1 MKIQKVFSKRTA
13 DTWEM
18 VARVQNYKKENRNSK
33 GNAIAIMPTQI
44 YGPSAVPEKM
54 ARFIKSNRYF
64 CKSDQVNSNSKTEK
78 KAAVEKGIMKKL
90 VNE

>member
-1 MKIQKVFSKRTA
+1 MKISSIFMAFLES
-13 DTWEM
+13 M
-18 VARVQNYKKENRNSK
+18 NFNRNT
-33 GNAIAIMPTQI
+33 IVPTQI

>member
-1 MKIQKVFSKRTA
+1 MPKIFANNQKKRT
-13 DTWEM
+13 EI
-18 VARVQNYKKENRNSK
+18 VKKNS
-33 GNAIAIMPTQI
+33 IIIVPTQI
-44 YGPSAVPEKM
+44 YEPSTVPEKM

>member
-1 MKIQKVFSKRTA
+1 V
-13 DTWEM
+13 
-18 VARVQNYKKENRNSK
+18 
-33 GNAIAIMPTQI
+33 PTQI